1 MPVKAER
8 EHEAFYDHKRVVH
21 NGSYDGRCGTCRELW
36 QELVA
41 ASKRAAGV
49 REYE

>member
-1 MPVKAER
+1 MASKTER
-8 EHEAFYDHKRVVH
+8 EHAEFYDHKRVMH
-21 NGSYDGRCGTCRELW
+21 GGGYDGRCGTCRELW
-36 QELVA
+36 QTLVA